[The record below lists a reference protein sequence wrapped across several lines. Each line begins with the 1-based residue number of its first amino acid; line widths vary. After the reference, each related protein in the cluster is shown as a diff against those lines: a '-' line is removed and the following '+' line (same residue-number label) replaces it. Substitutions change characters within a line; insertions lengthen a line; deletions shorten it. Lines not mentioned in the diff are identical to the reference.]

1 MSDTSPEDRGP
12 SDSDSDYY
20 SSDSSYT
27 SDSPGYESDSS
38 GYDADSEYSD
48 YDPTNIRF
56 CDYCEQWYS
65 PDYGCGCL

>member
-1 MSDTSPEDRGP
+1 MSDTSPEDRGS
-12 SDSDSDYY
+12 SDSDWDYY
-20 SSDSSYT
+20 SSDSS
-27 SDSPGYESDSS
+27 SDWLDYDSDSS

-56 CDYCEQWYS
+56 CDFCEQWYS